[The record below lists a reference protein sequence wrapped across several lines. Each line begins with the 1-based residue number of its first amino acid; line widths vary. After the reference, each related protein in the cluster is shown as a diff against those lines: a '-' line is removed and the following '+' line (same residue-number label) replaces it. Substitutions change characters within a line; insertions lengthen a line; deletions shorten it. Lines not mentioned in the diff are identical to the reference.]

1 MSLHPDTYAAACR
14 AQRQDQ
20 LAWAQRDRSIRQTND
35 QPVRRIDRPVRS
47 IIGTVLV
54 RFTERLRGAPA
65 PVEAETRGVPLVA
78 R

>member
-20 LAWAQRDRSIRQTND
+20 LAWAQRDRLVRQTND
-35 QPVRRIDRPVRS
+35 QPGRRIDRPVLP
-47 IIGTVLV
+47 IIGRVLV
-54 RFTERLRGAPA
+54 RLNERLRGAPA
-65 PVEAETRGVPLVA
+65 PVEAETQGAPLVA